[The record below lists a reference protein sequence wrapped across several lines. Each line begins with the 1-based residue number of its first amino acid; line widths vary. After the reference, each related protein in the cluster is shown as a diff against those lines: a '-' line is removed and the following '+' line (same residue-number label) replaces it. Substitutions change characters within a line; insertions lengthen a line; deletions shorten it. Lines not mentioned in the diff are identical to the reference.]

1 MIEVAEN
8 TKNKVSETVIRRLPK
23 YHRYLSELHEK
34 GEDRISSQELSDLTG
49 FTASQIRQDLNNFGG
64 FGQQGYGYKVTVLKS
79 ELENILGISTV
90 YKTVIIGSGRLGS
103 VISNYRGFLESGFEI
118 VAMFDR
124 DERVVGTHIG
134 EHKVKSVARLEE
146 FLKKHPEVSV
156 AILTLP
162 KIGAQAVADR
172 LVAAGIRGIWNF
184 APEDLEA
191 PEDVIVENIRLTDSL
206 LTLSYYL
213 TEQDR

>member
-1 MIEVAEN
+1 MATN
-8 TKNKVSETVIRRLPK
+8 KNKVSETVIRRLPK

-64 FGQQGYGYKVTVLKS
+64 FGQQGYGYKVTVLKE

-90 YKTVIIGSGRLGS
+90 YKTIIIGSGRLGS

-124 DERVVGTHIG
+124 DEKVVGTTVGNHVVKSIDDLESYLE
-134 EHKVKSVARLEE
+134 EHK
-146 FLKKHPEVSV
+146 EVTV
-156 AILTLP
+156 AILTVP
-162 KIGAQAVADR
+162 KEGAQAIAHR
-172 LVAAGIRGIWNF
+172 LEACGIRGIWNF
-184 APEDLEA
+184 APEDLDAMEG
-191 PEDVIVENIRLTDSL
+191 VIVENIRLTDSL

-213 TEQDR
+213 TEEDR

>member
-1 MIEVAEN
+1 MAN
-8 TKNKVSETVIRRLPK
+8 NKNKVSETVIRRLPK

-64 FGQQGYGYKVTVLKS
+64 FGQQGYGYKVAVLKA
-79 ELENILGISTV
+79 ELENILGISTI

-103 VISNYRGFLESGFEI
+103 VISNYKGFLDSGFEI

-124 DERVVGTHIG
+124 DEHVVGTSVGKHV
-134 EHKVKSVARLEE
+134 VKSVDELEN
-146 FLKKHPEVSV
+146 FLKDHGEVSV
-156 AILTLP
+156 AILTVP
-162 KIGAQAVADR
+162 KEGAQAIADR
-172 LVAAGIRGIWNF
+172 LAACGIRGIWNF
-184 APEDLEA
+184 APEDLE
-191 PEDVIVENIRLTDSL
+191 EMDDVIVENIRLTDSL

-213 TEQDR
+213 TEDDR